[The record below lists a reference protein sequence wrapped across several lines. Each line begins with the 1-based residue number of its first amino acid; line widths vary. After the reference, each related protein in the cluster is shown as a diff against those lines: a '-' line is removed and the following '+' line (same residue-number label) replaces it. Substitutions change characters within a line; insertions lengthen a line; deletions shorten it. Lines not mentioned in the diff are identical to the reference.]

1 MDQTM
6 TISHAAQGR
15 TAQATTNK
23 PAMAAL
29 CLAMLLPS
37 LDTSIANSSLPT
49 LAEAFGAS
57 FKTVQWVV
65 LAYLAAVTT
74 TIVGAGRLGDRIGRR
89 RLLLGGMAL
98 FTAASVACGAAPN
111 IEGLIAARAAQGL
124 GAAVMLAMTM
134 ALAGEVAPRARAGTA
149 IGLLGTMS
157 ATGTALGPSLGGMLA
172 ATVGWRAIFLVSVPL
187 GVVALVMAMRWL
199 PADGPRAARVRGGAL
214 GIGGALGLRGD
225 LAEMRQLLREP
236 GLAAGLTMTLLVA
249 MVIMAT
255 LVVGPFHLARGLGL
269 GTAQVGFV
277 MSVGPLVAAL
287 MGVPAGRLTDRHGAA
302 RVTRIGLMAM
312 LVGCLA
318 LAVMPVSLGVAGYVG
333 AVGFITAGYALFQA
347 SNNTAIMSAVDGG
360 RRGVVAGMLSL
371 ARNLGLMA
379 GVGGMGVVFEIG
391 AGTGDVGGAGAEAV
405 VGGMRGVFLVGAVIV
420 MLGAALAGARRRS
433 DAA

>member
-1 MDQTM
+1 M
-6 TISHAAQGR
+6 TITDAAQGR
-15 TAQATTNK
+15 TAQTATNK

-98 FTAASVACGAAPN
+98 FTAASVACGAAPS

-187 GVVALVMAMRWL
+187 GVAALVMAMRWL
-199 PADGPRAARVRGGAL
+199 PADGPRAARGRGGAL
-214 GIGGALGLRGD
+214 GMGGD
-225 LAEMRQLLREP
+225 LVEMRQLLREP

-277 MSVGPLVAAL
+277 MSVGPLVAAM

-312 LVGCLA
+312 LVGCVA
-318 LAVMPVSLGVAGYVG
+318 LAVLPVSLGVAGYVG

-379 GVGGMGVVFEIG
+379 GVGGMGVVFEI
-391 AGTGDVGGAGAEAV
+391 
-405 VGGMRGVFLVGAVIV
+405 
-420 MLGAALAGARRRS
+420 
-433 DAA
+433 

>member
-6 TISHAAQGR
+6 TITHAAQGH
-15 TAQATTNK
+15 TAQVAQAATNK

-74 TIVGAGRLGDRIGRR
+74 SIVGAGRLGDRIGRR

-98 FTAASVACGAAPN
+98 FTVASVACGAAPS

-214 GIGGALGLRGD
+214 GIGGD
-225 LAEMRQLLREP
+225 LVEMRQLLREP

-277 MSVGPLVAAL
+277 MSVGPLVAAM
-287 MGVPAGRLTDRHGAA
+287 MGVPAGRLTDRHGSA
-302 RVTRIGLMAM
+302 RVTRLGLMAM
-312 LVGCLA
+312 LVGCVA

-391 AGTGDVGGAGAEAV
+391 AGTGDVGGAAAEAV
-405 VGGMRGVFLVGAVIV
+405 VRGMRGVFLVGAAIV
-420 MLGAALAGARRRS
+420 LFGAVLAGVRRRG

>member
-1 MDQTM
+1 M
-6 TISHAAQGR
+6 GR
-15 TAQATTNK
+15 
-23 PAMAAL
+23 
-29 CLAMLLPS
+29 
-37 LDTSIANSSLPT
+37 
-49 LAEAFGAS
+49 
-57 FKTVQWVV
+57 
-65 LAYLAAVTT
+65 
-74 TIVGAGRLGDRIGRR
+74 GRR
-89 RLLLGGMAL
+89 
-98 FTAASVACGAAPN
+98 VCGAA
-111 IEGLIAARAAQGL
+111 
-124 GAAVMLAMTM
+124 
-134 ALAGEVAPRARAGTA
+134 
-149 IGLLGTMS
+149 
-157 ATGTALGPSLGGMLA
+157 
-172 ATVGWRAIFLVSVPL
+172 
-187 GVVALVMAMRWL
+187 RW
-199 PADGPRAARVRGGAL
+199 VGGAL
-214 GIGGALGLRGD
+214 GGD
-225 LAEMRQLLREP
+225 FIEMRQLLREP

-277 MSVGPLVAAL
+277 MSVGPLVAAM

-302 RVTRIGLMAM
+302 RVTRLGLMAM
-312 LVGCLA
+312 LVGCVA

-405 VGGMRGVFLVGAVIV
+405 VRGMRGVFLCGIGIV
-420 MLGAALAGARRRS
+420 LAAMILSRNQLKVEPA
-433 DAA
+433 